1 MRATLPLLA
10 ALLLAPSTEMRA
22 AQASMASRPPQHLGM
37 PLPQHAA
44 TNRALTMAPSITV
57 TPKGRLWATFY
68 AGVTPGEDHNNY
80 VVLSTSSDDGA
91 TWQEALTVDPDGSGP
106 ERAFDP
112 VVWTTPD
119 GRLFLFWAQ
128 RRPSAKP
135 ELWCAETASPDAAR
149 PMWSQPRRIQEGVM
163 MCKPLVLSSGEWG
176 LPISQ
181 WGNKGWSVGDN
192 SAQLI
197 VSADAGKNWTLRG
210 ACNVPKDA
218 READEHIFVE
228 RMDGSLWL
236 LARTRYG
243 IGESV
248 STDRG
253 QTWPELTPSA
263 IQHPTSRFFIR
274 RLASGGLLLVKHGPI
289 DTRSSR
295 SKLTAYL
302 SKDDGKNWSGG
313 LLLDEREGVSYPDG
327 DQSTEGLIRVIYD
340 HNRRT
345 DRHILMAAFR
355 EEDVAAGKATS
366 GAVKLRQLVSKGS
379 GGQEKPKRPAMPADG
394 KSDST
399 PPK

>member
-1 MRATLPLLA
+1 MSQQTIHVYAGTAGHSGWFSEDCGETWVHPNSHSGMYLEARVWAIASHVATPGYLFA
-10 ALLLAPSTEMRA
+10 GTDMGVFRWDEAPARWT
-22 AQASMASRPPQHLGM
+22 
-37 PLPQHAA
+37 PLPSPMQD
-44 TNRALTMAPSITV
+44 V
-57 TPKGRLWATFY
+57 WAIVQDPENANVLIAGTRPAGFY
-68 AGVTPGEDHNNY
+68 
-80 VVLSTSSDDGA
+80 
-91 TWQEALTVDPDGSGP
+91 
-106 ERAFDP
+106 R
-112 VVWTTPD
+112 
-119 GRLFLFWAQ
+119 
-128 RRPSAKP
+128 
-135 ELWCAETASPDAAR
+135 
-149 PMWSQPRRIQEGVM
+149 
-163 MCKPLVLSSGEWG
+163 
-176 LPISQ
+176 
-181 WGNKGWSVGDN
+181 
-192 SAQLI
+192 
-197 VSADAGKNWTLRG
+197 SADAGKSWEKLDAPGISQFSEANMGPTRVTQILFDPVVRDTVWATVEIGGIYRSTDRG
-210 ACNVPKDA
+210 RTWVLLDKGLVSGDVHGIAVVRNDN
-218 READEHIFVE
+218 
-228 RMDGSLWL
+228 GSSTVFATTNRGLH
-236 LARTRYG
+236 R
-243 IGESV
+243 

-394 KSDST
+394 KGDST